1 MNQEDDFN
9 EKAEVDNLVQV
20 YCNMIT
26 LTKGKLVQRSFLK
39 VKSKIKFN
47 KFYSYFFNSFFYK
60 MMSVY

>member
-1 MNQEDDFN
+1 VNQEDAFN

-26 LTKGKLVQRSFLK
+26 FNQRKTCSTVFLK

-47 KFYSYFFNSFFYK
+47 KFYSYFLKQYF
-60 MMSVY
+60 